1 MSISGPADKQCW
13 PGQAFG
19 ISIYWRGGDPR
30 AAHCCSAG
38 FWNIPHTQVIII
50 QKYYLKK
57 LYKMYWILHIDL
69 QFVWSIPRSVRLSF
83 QWLNPYYQLTEP
95 DNSSITCTGP
105 PDAALRQKCQSRT
118 ILTPGQRGVIRGWR
132 APRKTTTHVI
142 WPMTVAIVCEN
153 IWLKIMLYAQ
163 NVIGFCPCSVS
174 FLKLYPDRV
183 MNIVQENMSSSFSVA

>member
-1 MSISGPADKQCW
+1 MLTWPSFWDQHFLEGKGSQGRSLLQCRLLEYPSH
-13 PGQAFG
+13 PGN
-19 ISIYWRGGDPR
+19 YY
-30 AAHCCSAG
+30 
-38 FWNIPHTQVIII
+38 T
-50 QKYYLKK
+50 KYYFKK
-57 LYKMYWILHIDL
+57 TCINVLNVLNIDL
-69 QFVWSIPRSVRLSF
+69 QFVWSTPRSVRLSF

-142 WPMTVAIVCEN
+142 WPMTVAIICEN

-174 FLKLYPDRV
+174 FLKLYPDRD